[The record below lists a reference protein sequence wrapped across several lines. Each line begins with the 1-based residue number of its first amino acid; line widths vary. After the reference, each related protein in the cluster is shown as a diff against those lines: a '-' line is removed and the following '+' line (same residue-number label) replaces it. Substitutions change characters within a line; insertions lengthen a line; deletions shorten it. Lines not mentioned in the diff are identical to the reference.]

1 MLRRIILGLLLLVS
15 CAAASR
21 SQEVLTLQKAIE
33 TALKSSFDIQL
44 AQNNEKIASN
54 NASIGNAGM
63 LPEVGL
69 GATTDNSVTNT
80 QQEFAS
86 GESIDREGARAG
98 SINAGVELSWTLFDG
113 FRMFTTYNKLKEFE
127 ERGEVVVKMQV
138 QQVIADVTQQ
148 YYNVVVL
155 KEEVKVLEEAVKL
168 SDERIRIAND
178 RLELGAGSQYDLL
191 QSQLDQNR
199 DKALL
204 LQLQNQLTSAQIL
217 LNQLMG
223 QSVTTTYTVT
233 DSVIPVRT
241 IAYEE
246 LHKAFL
252 DKNSAL
258 QVAKIDMRIAMLELK
273 ETKSQRL
280 PRIGFNSGYNF
291 ARSSSEAGFVAS
303 NQSQGLNY
311 GFSLT
316 YPLFNGFNVNRQVK
330 NANIMLEN
338 TKIEAEKLNL
348 QMSASF
354 ELAYRNYE
362 SAKSLVALENENLSV
377 AFSNMDIANEKL
389 RLGTISS
396 LEWRDVQVKY
406 IEAQMNVLEATYSVK
421 LAETE
426 LLQLA
431 DML

>member
-54 NASIGNAGM
+54 NASIRNAGM